1 MAEQTTAKVQKK
13 SWFSGLKS
21 EMKKV
26 VWPKKGTLV
35 KQTIAVI
42 IASVTVG
49 AIITLVDYI
58 LQYGLNFIIR

>member
-1 MAEQTTAKVQKK
+1 MADQAAKVKKK

-26 VWPKKGTLV
+26 VWPKRVTLV
-35 KQTIAVI
+35 KQTIAVV
-42 IASVTVG
+42 IASVVVG
-49 AIITLVDYI
+49 AIIAVVDQI